1 MEQPAAPGRATLR
14 AGIVQ
19 HRSSDSLDLDPFYD
33 HVLAGLEE
41 TLDAHGASVL
51 VLFEESA
58 QAELDVYRRWAQDAI
73 VDAVVLTDLVDGDER
88 IGACRRVGLP
98 AYALCPA
105 PPADVP
111 AVVVDDADAMRH
123 AIGYLA
129 GLGHAHVARVSGPPA
144 LLHTRARGVAFDE
157 VVAARGLRGTTVV
170 GDYGTASG
178 ADATRRLLDADPRPT
193 AIVYDDD
200 LMAVGGLRVARERG
214 FDVPGDVSLLAW
226 DDSAHCRLADPPL
239 SAVSRDVR
247 GLGAELGG
255 LLLRAAADGA
265 PAAGDA
271 PDALLAPPAR
281 VVGRAS
287 TGPAPTRRDAGP
299 RPRDGGPAS
308 DRAGSFRR
316 APSP

>member
-1 MEQPAAPGRATLR
+1 MEQPSAPARATLR

-88 IGACRRVGLP
+88 IGACRRAGLP

-105 PPADVP
+105 PPDGLP
-111 AVVVDDADAMRH
+111 AVVVDDADAMRR

-129 GLGHAHVARVSGPPA
+129 GLGHVHVARVSGPSA
-144 LLHTRARGVAFDE
+144 FLHTRAREAAFDE
-157 VVAARGLRGTTVV
+157 VVAARGLRATTVE

-178 ADATRRLLDADPRPT
+178 TEATRRLLDADDPPT
-193 AIVYDDD
+193 AVVYDND
-200 LMAVGGLRVARERG
+200 LMAVGGLRAARALG
-214 FDVPGDVSLLAW
+214 LAVPGDVSLLAW

-255 LLLRAAADGA
+255 LLLRAAADGV

-287 TGPAPTRRDAGP
+287 TGPAPARRDAGP

-308 DRAGSFRR
+308 DGAEGVRR